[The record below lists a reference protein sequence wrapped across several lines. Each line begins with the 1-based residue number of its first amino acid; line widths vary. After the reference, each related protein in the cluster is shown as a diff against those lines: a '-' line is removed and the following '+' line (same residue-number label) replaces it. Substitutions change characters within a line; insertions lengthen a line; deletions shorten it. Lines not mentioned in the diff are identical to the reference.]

1 MNIGEGLPRN
11 AQHFPKKLALRDH
24 AKSLTYLDLHLRTN
38 QLGNYL
44 LAHGVRPGD
53 RVAFS
58 CGSRSEN
65 FELLFALGKIGA
77 VAVPFDFHWSLQ
89 ECRAMID
96 FLEPKAF
103 VVEGRQETRHLSSVL
118 AERFPLSRTLAIDWP
133 EAKWSHPYEEAIH
146 SAAANDPPIDVKGQ
160 DPFLI
165 MITSG
170 TTGFPKACLVNHE
183 TYVIRSLNNTIVKAM
198 NPETRALLTLP
209 LHFNAG
215 RGSMVNALYLGAT
228 VFIQEKFNEEQ
239 YLATIEAEKISY
251 TMLVP
256 TLCDRLLRYPRLD
269 SSDTSSLQFI
279 GITGGH
285 LSSEQ
290 AALMMSSVCS
300 EIHETYASTDCGQ
313 VTALTPE
320 DRPSHGATVGRP
332 IWCVLLGIID
342 DEGKEV
348 PPGQTGEIC
357 VRSPLCVQ
365 GYYRNEEA
373 TREFLAGGWCH
384 SGDIGFVDA
393 EGYLHVTG
401 RKKNMIKSGGI
412 SIFPEEIEEVLSRHP
427 KVLEAAVVGFKSDT
441 WGEAAKALIVMKPG
455 ESLTDQELTG
465 YCKESLASYKAPKV
479 FTFVDALP
487 RTGLGKI
494 DRGRLSA
501 LVEQG

>member
-11 AQHFPKKLALRDH
+11 AQHFPNKLALRDH

-38 QLGNYL
+38 RLGNYL
-44 LAHGVRPGD
+44 LADGVRPGD
-53 RVAFS
+53 LVAFS

-77 VAVPFDFHWSLQ
+77 VAVPFDFHWSAQ

-96 FLEPKAF
+96 FIEPKAF
-103 VVEGRQETRHLSSVL
+103 VVEGREETRHMSGMLP
-118 AERFPLSRTLAIDWP
+118 ERFPPSRTLAIDWP
-133 EAKWSHPYEEAIH
+133 EAEWAHPYEEAIRH
-146 SAAANDPPIDVKGQ
+146 AAAGDPPVNVEGK

-198 NPETRALLTLP
+198 NRETRALLTLP

-239 YLATIEAEKISY
+239 FLATVEAEKISY

-256 TLCDRLLRYPRLD
+256 TLCDRLLRYPKLGD
-269 SSDTSSLQFI
+269 SDTSSLQFI
-279 GITGGH
+279 SITGGH

-290 AALMMSSVCS
+290 AALMMSKVCP

-313 VTALTPE
+313 VTSLTPA
-320 DRPSHGATVGRP
+320 DRASRGDTVGRP
-332 IWCVLLGIID
+332 IWCVLLGILD

-348 PPGQTGEIC
+348 PPGQIGEIC

-365 GYYRNEEA
+365 GYYRNTEA
-373 TREFLAGGWCH
+373 TKEFLAGGWCH
-384 SGDIGFVDA
+384 SGDIGFIDA

-427 KVLEAAVVGFKSDT
+427 KVNEAAVVGFQST
-441 WGEAAKALIVMKPG
+441 AWGEAVKALVVLKPG
-455 ESLTDQELTG
+455 ETSTAEELTRH
-465 YCKESLASYKAPKV
+465 CKESLASYKTPKL

-494 DRGRLSA
+494 DRGKLGA
-501 LVEQG
+501 LVEQQ

>member
-11 AQHFPKKLALRDH
+11 AQHFPNKFALRDH

-38 QLGNYL
+38 RLGNYL

-53 RVAFS
+53 LVAFS

-65 FELLFALGKIGA
+65 FELLFAIGKIGA
-77 VAVPFDFHWSLQ
+77 VAVPFDFHWSSQ
-89 ECRAMID
+89 ECHAMID

-103 VVEGRQETRHLSSVL
+103 VVEGRQETRHLSGML
-118 AERFPLSRTLAIDWP
+118 PDRFPPSRILAIDWP
-133 EAKWSHPYEEAIH
+133 EVEWSHPYEEAIR
-146 SAAANDPPIDVKGQ
+146 SGTSNDPPVDVDGK

-183 TYVIRSLNNTIVKAM
+183 TYVIRSLNNTIINAM
-198 NPETRALLTLP
+198 NRETRALLTLP

-228 VFIQEKFNEEQ
+228 VFIHEKFNEAQ
-239 YLATIEAEKISY
+239 FLATIEREKISY

-256 TLCDRLLRYPRLD
+256 TLCDRLLRHPGLD

-285 LSSEQ
+285 LTAE
-290 AALMMSSVCS
+290 AAMGMMSKVCP
-300 EIHETYASTDCGQ
+300 EIYETYASTDCGQ
-313 VTALTPE
+313 MTALRAKERETRG
-320 DRPSHGATVGRP
+320 DTVGRP
-332 IWCVLLGIID
+332 IWCVLLGILD

-348 PPGQTGEIC
+348 ATGQLGEIC
-357 VRSPLCVQ
+357 VRSPLSVQ

-393 EGYLHVTG
+393 DGYLHVTG

-427 KVLEAAVVGFKSDT
+427 KVREAAVVGFKSEA
-441 WGEAAKALIVMKPG
+441 WGEAVKALVVLKAG
-455 ESLTDQELTG
+455 ETSTAEELTR
-465 YCKESLASYKAPKV
+465 YCKESLASYKTPKV
-479 FTFVDALP
+479 FSFLDGLP

-494 DRGRLSA
+494 DRGKLSP
-501 LVEQG
+501 LVERG